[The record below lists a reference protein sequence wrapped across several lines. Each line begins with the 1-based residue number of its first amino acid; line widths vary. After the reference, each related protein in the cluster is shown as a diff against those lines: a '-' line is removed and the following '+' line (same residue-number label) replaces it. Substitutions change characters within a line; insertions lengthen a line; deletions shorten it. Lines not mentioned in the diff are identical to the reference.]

1 MALNGVLE
9 KPTLGEMCTEMVVQ
23 LGPVWV
29 AFLVGLMVGWLWKP
43 KWVCSGG
50 DKYNS
55 MSSSEST
62 SCDLSPLSRPVL
74 SPFDGFAS
82 DNAVHK
88 KLQQQQQQQSSVSV
102 ASSVYDDC
110 SSSPLNEERTNVV
123 TEEDLEHLW
132 KLVEVKDGGPT
143 WIHMMDRST
152 QTMSYQ
158 AWRRDPKTGPSQY
171 RSRTLFEDAT
181 PEIVRDFFWDDVFRS
196 KWDDMLAYS
205 TTIEECP
212 TTGTMLVHWI
222 RKFPFF
228 CSDREYIIGRRI
240 WESGRSYYC
249 VTKGVPS
256 NAVPRRDKPRRV
268 DLYYSSWCIRAAES
282 RRGNGQLTACEVL
295 LFHHEDMGIP
305 SEIAKLGIRQ
315 GMCGAVK
322 KIEPGLRAYQKE
334 RASGV
339 PLSRPAFMA
348 QINTK
353 INPDYLRA
361 LEGAKDL
368 SKNEVAA
375 TSTDKPQDNNI
386 PKLLVLG
393 GAIILACSLDGGL
406 LPKAFIFSVARR
418 FANMGKKL

>member
-1 MALNGVLE
+1 M
-9 KPTLGEMCTEMVVQ
+9 
-23 LGPVWV
+23 
-29 AFLVGLMVGWLWKP
+29 
-43 KWVCSGG
+43 
-50 DKYNS
+50 
-55 MSSSEST
+55 
-62 SCDLSPLSRPVL
+62 
-74 SPFDGFAS
+74 
-82 DNAVHK
+82 
-88 KLQQQQQQQSSVSV
+88 
-102 ASSVYDDC
+102 
-110 SSSPLNEERTNVV
+110 SPLNEERTNIV

-152 QTMSYQ
+152 QTINYQ
-158 AWRRDPKTGPSQY
+158 AWRRDSKTGPSQY

-181 PEIVRDFFWDDVFRS
+181 PEIVRDFFWDDAFRL
-196 KWDDMLAYS
+196 KRDDMLAYS

-212 TTGTMLVHWI
+212 MTGTILVHWI
-222 RKFPFF
+222 R
-228 CSDREYIIGRRI
+228 
-240 WESGRSYYC
+240 
-249 VTKGVPS
+249 KGVPS
-256 NAVPRRDKPRRV
+256 NAVPRRDKPRCV

-315 GMCGAVK
+315 GMWGAVK

>member
-1 MALNGVLE
+1 MVILRHYLHQDLKVQYLTIIKPEVLWRELKDRYNHQSVITLLNARYE
-9 KPTLGEMCTEMVVQ
+9 WQ
-23 LGPVWV
+23 H
-29 AFLVGLMVGWLWKP
+29 
-43 KWVCSGG
+43 
-50 DKYNS
+50 
-55 MSSSEST
+55 
-62 SCDLSPLSRPVL
+62 LS
-74 SPFDGFAS
+74 
-82 DNAVHK
+82 
-88 KLQQQQQQQSSVSV
+88 
-102 ASSVYDDC
+102 
-110 SSSPLNEERTNVV
+110 NEERTNVV
-123 TEEDLEHLW
+123 TDENLEHLW

-158 AWRRDPKTGPSQY
+158 AWPRDPKRLSGTSSGMM
-171 RSRTLFEDAT
+171 R
-181 PEIVRDFFWDDVFRS
+181 
-196 KWDDMLAYS
+196 YS

-222 RKFPFF
+222 R
-228 CSDREYIIGRRI
+228 
-240 WESGRSYYC
+240 
-249 VTKGVPS
+249 KGVPS

-268 DLYYSSWCIRAAES
+268 DLYYSSWCIRAVES

-295 LFHHEDMGIP
+295 LFHHEDMGIS
-305 SEIAKLGIRQ
+305 SEIAKFGIRQ
-315 GMCGAVK
+315 GMWGVVK

-334 RASGV
+334 S
-339 PLSRPAFMA
+339 
-348 QINTK
+348 

-406 LPKAFIFSVARR
+406 LPKAFIFSMARR